1 MKSQTFG
8 EKIKEQR
15 MDLNYSLK
23 FVGEKIGY
31 NPRLLS
37 KIERNEMKPPER
49 LIKELSKVYGVPYK
63 ELMVKYLSEKIYY
76 QLRNSAFADE
86 ILNTVE
92 RRLKKEGKGT
102 QTKISRDKIFESIK
116 NYFSDKPIEKAYV
129 FGSFARNASVS
140 MDSDI
145 DILVVFK
152 KPNKITLF
160 DLIQMKEELSDK
172 TGREID
178 LVEEGQELKSIKN
191 AIHKEK
197 VLVYAS

>member
-8 EKIKEQR
+8 EKLKELR
-15 MDLNYSLK
+15 VNLNYSLK

-31 NPRLLS
+31 NPRLLGKVEKNEKKAPERIIKDLS
-37 KIERNEMKPPER
+37 KIYDISYKK
-49 LIKELSKVYGVPYK
+49 LI
-63 ELMVKYLSEKIYY
+63 VKYLSENIYY
-76 QLRNSAFADE
+76 QVRHSEFADE
-86 ILNTVE
+86 ILDVVK
-92 RRLKKEGKGT
+92 RRIKKEGKGT
-102 QTKISRDKIFESIK
+102 QIRKSKDEIFDSIK
-116 NYFSDKPIEKAYV
+116 DYFSNKPIEKAYV
-129 FGSFARNASVS
+129 FGSFARNTSIS

-191 AIHKEK
+191 IIQKEK